1 MDLRWPYACYLYS
14 KVQFKHSEIKND
26 MAYYLNMQIYRNMR
40 LIGIQTLSNHQSD
53 LTETLVY
60 LNTYSHLCSRF
71 YNYSN
76 LILKTQTLLGELNNA
91 IQTLKNKENKG
102 NEE

>member
-14 KVQFKHSEIKND
+14 KVQSKHSEIRND
-26 MAYYLNMQIYRNMR
+26 MAYYLNMHRNMR

-60 LNTYSHLCSRF
+60 LNTYSHLRSIF

-76 LILKTQTLLGELNNA
+76 LILKTQTLLGELNNV
-91 IQTLKNKENKG
+91 IQTLKNKG

>member
-1 MDLRWPYACYLYS
+1 MDLRWPYASYLYS
-14 KVQFKHSEIKND
+14 KVQSKHSEIRSD
-26 MAYYLNMQIYRNMR
+26 MSYYLNMQIYCDVRQ
-40 LIGIQTLSNHQSD
+40 LGIQILSNHQTN

-91 IQTLKNKENKG
+91 IQTLKNKEN
-102 NEE
+102 EE

>member
-1 MDLRWPYACYLYS
+1 
-14 KVQFKHSEIKND
+14 
-26 MAYYLNMQIYRNMR
+26 MAYYLNMQIYRDVR

-60 LNTYSHLCSRF
+60 LATYSHLRSIF

-91 IQTLKNKENKG
+91 IQTLKNKENKR